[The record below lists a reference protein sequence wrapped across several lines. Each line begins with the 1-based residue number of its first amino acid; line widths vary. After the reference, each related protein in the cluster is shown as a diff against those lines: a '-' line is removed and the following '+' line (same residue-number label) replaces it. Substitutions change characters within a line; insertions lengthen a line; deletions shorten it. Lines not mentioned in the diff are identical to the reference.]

1 MHFIL
6 SNVSSK
12 NYIITAYII
21 ATILIEDLSVNEQN
35 SLGNFLEL
43 IGQIILTN
51 AAQEYLNK

>member
-1 MHFIL
+1 MHYIL
-6 SNVSSK
+6 SNGSSK

>member
-1 MHFIL
+1 MHYIL